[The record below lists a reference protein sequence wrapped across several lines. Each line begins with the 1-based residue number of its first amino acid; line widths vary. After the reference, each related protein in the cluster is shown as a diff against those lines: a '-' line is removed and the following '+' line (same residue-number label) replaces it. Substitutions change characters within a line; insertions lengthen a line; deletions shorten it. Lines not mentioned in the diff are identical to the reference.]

1 MDNERDYI
9 LFYRSFYESIKCMPG
24 EVQLEIY
31 PAVFEYWFFQKQ
43 PKNLSE
49 VAKGLFT
56 LMKPIIDRNR
66 TRVEN
71 GKKGGH
77 KRATSEPVKGKA
89 VSQGKEIY
97 NMTFEEEV
105 ERMKAD
111 KDWLDIIY
119 HDFNIT
125 PDELN
130 LRFASFLDS
139 CKKTKGKPHDSY
151 EDAQSHLR
159 YWMAKAFTKQ
169 EPAPQSDPD
178 NLPPPDY
185 TFNGGFGGLDV

>member
-1 MDNERDYI
+1 MGNERDYI
-9 LFYRSFYESIKCMPG
+9 LFYRSFYESIKYMPG
-24 EVQLEIY
+24 DVQLEIY
-31 PAVFEYWFFQKQ
+31 PAVFEYWFYQKQ

-71 GKKGGH
+71 GKKGGR
-77 KRATSEPVKGKA
+77 KSKKQEP
-89 VSQGKEIY
+89 ETY
-97 NMTFEEEV
+97 NMSFEDEV
-105 ERMKAD
+105 ERMKYE
-111 KDWLDIIY
+111 KDWLDIIC
-119 HDFNIT
+119 HDFNIA
-125 PDELN
+125 PEELSG
-130 LRFASFLDS
+130 RFVSFLDY
-139 CKKTKGKPHDSY
+139 CKRKRKNKPHDSY

-159 YWMAKAFTKQ
+159 YWMAKAYPGAQ
-169 EPAPQSDPD
+169 EPAGQPQPD

>member
-31 PAVFEYWFFQKQ
+31 PAVFEYWFYQKQ

-71 GKKGGH
+71 GKKGGR
-77 KRATSEPVKGKA
+77 KSKKQEP
-89 VSQGKEIY
+89 EIY
-97 NMTFEEEV
+97 NMSFEDEV
-105 ERMKAD
+105 ERMKSE
-111 KDWLDIIY
+111 KDWLDIIC

-125 PDELN
+125 PEELSQ
-130 LRFASFLDS
+130 RFVSFLDY
-139 CKKTKGKPHDSY
+139 CKRKRKNKPHDSY

-159 YWMAKAFTKQ
+159 YWMAKAYPTQ
-169 EPAPQSDPD
+169 EPAQQPEPD